1 MLGRALSLATVMFL
15 VGFAAERTLAQENL
29 EAGKTPSQ
37 IFAGTCSACHK
48 GPRGLLKTVPAGSLS
63 SFLRQ
68 HYTTS
73 PNMAGLLAN
82 YLVSNGATDTR
93 LPREGSRDAKQEA
106 KQEAKQDA
114 RPAVPPEQPD
124 RSGRKPRP
132 ATAGREPKSEPAAR
146 PDEAELPAPAV
157 VDHGPDGGKST
168 KQRMSKRGKPGDE
181 PPKAEGSPIGEA
193 PTAKEEAKSEVAKP
207 PGEAPAESAKAE
219 PTGDA
224 PITRPDPVVEI
235 PPATASSPDPAAS
248 GTAMPPPLSPAAL
261 SAVVAGTTTEA
272 PAVPLPSTPAPAPGP
287 AITAAVPPLPP
298 VTPAGP
304 PAPPI
309 SQ

>member
-1 MLGRALSLATVMFL
+1 MIL
-15 VGFAAERTLAQENL
+15 VGFAAQRTRAQENL

-82 YLVSNGATDTR
+82 YLVSNGASDAR
-93 LPREGSRDAKQEA
+93 LPKDGSRDAKP
-106 KQEAKQDA
+106 EAKQDA
-114 RPAVPPEQPD
+114 RPAVLPEQPD
-124 RSGRKPRP
+124 RSGRKQRP
-132 ATAGREPKSEPAAR
+132 ATASREQKPEPAAR
-146 PDEAELPAPAV
+146 PDEAELPAQAVENQGGDSGKPA
-157 VDHGPDGGKST
+157 
-168 KQRMSKRGKPGDE
+168 KQRMSKRSKPGEE

-193 PTAKEEAKSEVAKP
+193 PREAAAKEEAKPEAAKP
-207 PGEAPAESAKAE
+207 PGEAPAEESARAE
-219 PTGDA
+219 PTGDT
-224 PITRPDPVVEI
+224 PVTQPDPVPQI
-235 PPATASSPDPAAS
+235 APATATSSPAPAAS
-248 GTAMPPPLSPAAL
+248 KAATPPPLSAAAV
-261 SAVVAGTTTEA
+261 SAVVAGATTEA
-272 PAVPLPSTPAPAPGP
+272 PAVPLPSTPAPAPAP
-287 AITAAVPPLPP
+287 AVTAAVPPLPP
-298 VTPAGP
+298 VAPAGP